1 MKLIKL
7 NQRHNLGRRGF
18 KYAFVFTRYGTD
30 VPNEFKV
37 EKLVKD
43 AEGMGLFYN
52 NTFYGKRPN
61 SNSRYSGTR
70 TPYYIGFNKES
81 TATLVQLQL

>member
-30 VPNEFKV
+30 VPSVLKIAR
-37 EKLVKD
+37 LVKD
-43 AEGMGLFYN
+43 AEGMGTFYG
-52 NTFYGKRPN
+52 NTFYGKPPKRN
-61 SNSRYSGTR
+61 SSYEGTR
-70 TPYYIGFNKES
+70 TPYYIGFNNES

>member
-18 KYAFVFTRYGTD
+18 KYAFVFTRYGPD
-30 VPNEFKV
+30 VPSEFKV
-37 EKLVKD
+37 EHLVRQ
-43 AEGMGLFYN
+43 AEGMGIFYG
-52 NTFYGKRPN
+52 NTFYGKR
-61 SNSRYSGTR
+61 SSEGSR
-70 TPYYIGFNKES
+70 TPYYIGFNQES

>member
-18 KYAFVFTRYGTD
+18 KYAFVFTRYGPD
-30 VPNEFKV
+30 GPNEFKV
-37 EKLVKD
+37 EHLVKN
-43 AEGMGLFYN
+43 AEGMGLFYG
-52 NTFYGKRPN
+52 NTFYGKRKDR
-61 SNSRYSGTR
+61 SSRS
-70 TPYYIGFNKES
+70 PYYIGFNHES

>member
-18 KYAFVFTRYGTD
+18 KYAFVFTRYGPD

-37 EKLVKD
+37 ERLVKD
-43 AEGMGLFYN
+43 AEGMGLFYG

-61 SNSRYSGTR
+61 SDSRYSGAR
-70 TPYYIGFNKES
+70 TPYYIGFNNES